1 MNYIEIGIWAVT
13 GLALLLGLILGAI
26 RGSRRAV
33 LRLVLILVCV
43 LVAFFLK
50 DLLTD
55 KVLGTAITNSDGT
68 TLTVQELIVSSLPE
82 EMRELGDAVVV
93 PLVRVIIGIVLFL
106 SAFLALQIVSWI
118 IVYPICKLFVK
129 KGAKKHAGVGAL
141 TGLVQGVAVA
151 LCICVPLTGLMVQAN
166 RIIPMMEDL
175 AGASQG
181 MANVDSKQYLLTEEP
196 GDPSGSAGEEPGAP
210 SGSAG
215 EVVPAEIKEMLAGFE
230 NSLIGKFYGETCR
243 PVFTLISEVKV
254 ANEDG
259 TSKKITLG
267 GQIDALQAMV
277 DIAKQLMAST
287 EVLQNMDFSQLDSF
301 SDLKDVFSTLDGLKN
316 GLTDEA
322 KATINAVVSAAV
334 DMIPVPEDAPE
345 EIQGFIGSVKDVLK
359 DTDFTDVEF
368 VQELQIVESLG
379 ETLQKGEEVTVED
392 LSSAI
397 NSLSESTLIL
407 PILEGVSPDLGL
419 DESTKGHIEEVL
431 DQLPESTDAETVDV
445 LKKLL
450 GITTTQP
457 QP

>member
-1 MNYIEIGIWAVT
+1 MNYIEMGIWAVT
-13 GLALLLGLILGAI
+13 GLALLLGVILGAI

-33 LRLVLILVCV
+33 LRLVLIFVCV

-55 KVLGTAITNSDGT
+55 KVLGATITNSEGA
-68 TLTVQELIVSSLPE
+68 TLTVQEFIVSSLPE
-82 EMRELGDAVVV
+82 EMRELGDSVVV

-175 AGASQG
+175 SGASQG

-196 GDPSGSAGEEPGAP
+196 GDP

-301 SDLKDVFSTLDGLKN
+301 SDLKDVFSALDGLKN

-322 KATINAVVSAAV
+322 KATINAVVSAAI
-334 DMIPVPEDAPE
+334 DIIPVPEDAPE

-368 VQELQIVESLG
+368 VQELEIVESLG

>member
-1 MNYIEIGIWAVT
+1 MNYIEMGIWAVT
-13 GLALLLGLILGAI
+13 GLALLLGVILGAI

-50 DLLTD
+50 DMLTD
-55 KVLGTAITNSDGT
+55 KVLGATVTNSEGAT
-68 TLTVQELIVSSLPE
+68 VTVQELIVSSLPE
-82 EMRELGDAVVV
+82 EMRELGDSVVV
-93 PLVRVIIGIVLFL
+93 PLVRIIIGIVVFL

-175 AGASQG
+175 SNTTQG
-181 MANVDSKQYLLTEEP
+181 MANVDSKQYLLTEE
-196 GDPSGSAGEEPGAP
+196 SGGQ
-210 SGSAG
+210 SGPEG
-215 EVVPAEIKEMLAGFE
+215 EVVPAEIKELLAGFE
-230 NSLIGKFYGETCR
+230 ESLIGKFYGETCR
-243 PVFTLISEVKV
+243 PVFTLISEVKIE
-254 ANEDG
+254 NEDG

-301 SDLKDVFSTLDGLKN
+301 SDLKDVFSALDGLKD

-368 VQELQIVESLG
+368 VQELEIVESLG
-379 ETLQKGEEVTVED
+379 TTLQKGEEITVED

-397 NSLSESTLIL
+397 NNLSESTLIL

-419 DESTKGHIEEVL
+419 DESTKGKLEEVF